1 MMQDFKL
8 TLVLSES
15 QLQKLSDTNCSLV
28 IQEHLNLQMG
38 LPKSEYYLHQCSMK
52 LIFSEISS
60 CSVNVGIN
68 IFKEVLTVEGFLNL
82 TFR

>member
-1 MMQDFKL
+1 
-8 TLVLSES
+8 
-15 QLQKLSDTNCSLV
+15 
-28 IQEHLNLQMG
+28 MG
-38 LPKSEYYLHQCSMK
+38 LTKSEYYLHQCSMK